1 MPHLNNATPVFS
13 DGTILITQH
22 RGTDRIL
29 FEVNAGKMVSISVQP
44 HDDILPIDDVLDG
57 MFDEYDYAWGLVEGN
72 C

>member
-1 MPHLNNATPVFS
+1 MSQLTNAMPVFS

-22 RGTDRIL
+22 RGSDRIL

-44 HDDILPIDDVLDG
+44 LDDMLPIDEMLDG
-57 MFDEYDYAWGLVEGN
+57 MFDGYDYAWGLAEGN